1 MTVYQTKVSAA
12 YIARRQAAQ
21 AGGSQVNFLAG
32 QIILGDGNGSV
43 PAISDLVA
51 AGGVIHEVWRGS
63 VITSVTVDSTNPAQ
77 VDIRAVIPSSV
88 GGFWVRE
95 FVITDENGSACIFGT
110 TLVEKTSAAQGQTS
124 DLSLIAAIAE
134 SDTGVVVL
142 SPPSADYVTIGSMQT
157 AINAHQPTAEEPL
170 YASDTMSQGWLQR
183 LFKIRRATQ
192 SPAQIGVER
201 PANDA
206 EFASGAAGATS
217 PWPWPTIGQV
227 RTALNAL
234 ATQINALNGRIDNIA
249 AQLSPSA
256 HWATPGYVNLFGLII
271 QWGVVSSPPGQGGFN
286 VTFYSTFPNTCFD
299 VVGVA
304 HNATEHEIADVWC
317 QTVSTTTSGARLYSQ
332 GSGAIGWVG
341 SSEIRWI
348 AFGW

>member
-134 SDTGVVVL
+134 SDTGVVTL
-142 SPPSADYVTIGSMQT
+142 SPPSADYVTIGAMVT
-157 AINAHQPTAEEPL
+157 AINAHHPTAEEPL
-170 YASDTMSQGWLQR
+170 YVQDTTSQGWLQR
-183 LFKIRRATQ
+183 LFKIRRAVQ
-192 SPAQIGVER
+192 GQIGVER
-201 PANDA
+201 PATND
-206 EFASGAAGATS
+206 EFTAGAPANGAS
-217 PWPWPTIGQV
+217 PWPWATLGQLKV
-227 RTALNAL
+227 KFDAI
-234 ATQINALNGRIDNIA
+234 ATQIGALGVQIGDVA
-249 AQLSPSA
+249 AQLIPSA

-332 GSGAIGWVG
+332 SGGAIGWVG